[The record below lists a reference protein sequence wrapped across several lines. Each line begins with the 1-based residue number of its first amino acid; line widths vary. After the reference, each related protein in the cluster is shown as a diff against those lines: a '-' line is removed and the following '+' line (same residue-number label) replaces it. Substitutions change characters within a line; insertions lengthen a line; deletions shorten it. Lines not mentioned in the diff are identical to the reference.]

1 MSEMSEMSQTT
12 KVPKY
17 TTEGPGAIPGRLAV
31 PWLTVV
37 SLAVVMAYGYGFWL
51 ISLRGAVGAIER
63 TEEPF
68 VSWLRES
75 TLVLPVFVLA
85 VLGALTLAMRWFGP
99 VLRRPRTVVATA
111 LMVVAAGTL
120 AGIAGMVA
128 NSVYDY
134 RLQSSQLQM
143 MDSMRGVCLQ
153 GGCLAS
159 QQQASLELQ
168 ARAVGYGSALLLAT
182 NLVLVGWVVAFR
194 GGRLD
199 VSTTRRRS
207 ARALPATPGADTAP
221 RSRAD
226 DLRLLLAA
234 GLFGSAAI
242 HAAVVPAHLSEWAA
256 AGAFFIVLTAVEL
269 AIGALLLAG
278 LRPTVLLAAAVAS
291 IVPLAVWLYSRT
303 LGIPFGPEAGIPEQ
317 VGLADSAAC
326 VLEVL
331 TLLVAVVLL
340 RHSGWLRR
348 PRASAHVN
356 ALTVL
361 AVIAVTAFGL
371 AGSGLTWLDAFAS
384 SGDESVTSPTAPH
397 AH

>member
-1 MSEMSEMSQTT
+1 MSEMSQTT
-12 KVPKY
+12 KLISSTKERRGAVP
-17 TTEGPGAIPGRLAV
+17 GQLAV
-31 PWLTVV
+31 PWLTVLP
-37 SLAVVMAYGYGFWL
+37 LALVMAYADGFWMV
-51 ISLRGAVGAIER
+51 SLRGATGSIER
-63 TEEPF
+63 TSDPF
-68 VSWLRES
+68 TTWLRES
-75 TLVLPVFVLA
+75 TLLLPVFVLA
-85 VLGALTLAMRWFGP
+85 VLGALALAMRWFGP
-99 VLRRPRTVVATA
+99 VLRRTRTVVATA

-120 AGIAGMVA
+120 VGIAA
-128 NSVYDY
+128 IAASSAYDY
-134 RLQSSQLQM
+134 HLQSNLLQTVG
-143 MDSMRGVCLQ
+143 SMNHSGGPAGVEVR
-153 GGCLAS
+153 
-159 QQQASLELQ
+159 QQASLGIQ
-168 ARAVGYGSALLLAT
+168 VRAVGLGSAILLAT

-199 VSTTRRRS
+199 VSKT
-207 ARALPATPGADTAP
+207 LATDSVL

-226 DLRLLLAA
+226 DIRVLLAA
-234 GLFGSAAI
+234 GFFGSAAI
-242 HAAVVPAHLSEWAA
+242 HAAVVPGHLTEWAA
-256 AGAFFIVLTAVEL
+256 AGVFFIVLTAVEL

-278 LRPTVLLAAAVAS
+278 LRPAVLLAAAVAS

-303 LGIPFGPEAGIPEQ
+303 LGIPFGPEAGIPER

-348 PRASAHVN
+348 PRAAAHVN

-384 SGDESVTSPTAPH
+384 SGDEPVTSPTAPH
-397 AH
+397 SH